1 MMMSMASTLTSLERL
16 FEILLAASI
25 AGIVVPLFVWTVCRF
40 ARTLS
45 PSTRCVLWWLAALKL
60 VVALVWIEPI
70 VLRVLPEQPLTPGVV
85 GTSNITEVAE
95 TRSVLPAHG
104 RDVMPE
110 ASWRAVVAGIWI
122 LGVTFAMVAMIGQVR
137 RTARIRGH
145 TARVDARVHRAIA
158 QLGPL
163 VGLPNVPAAGVSDE
177 VDAPMVVGLFRPMI
191 VLPANRFGAL
201 SMQEQD
207 MALCHELVH
216 VRRRDLWLGCVPA
229 LAERLFFFHPLAHL
243 AAREYLVAREAAC
256 DREVLR
262 LLDAPP
268 HDYGR
273 LLLTLGVTP
282 MRARFAAAGTSQSFS
297 DLKRRIA
304 MLGHGSP
311 SLPGRMAGWLLAAVA
326 VCALIPVHLGAR
338 PSSGPIVLAPR
349 QLKAW
354 PWAENA
360 KGSPVIAQN
369 EKAARQKGERLEFV
383 LITGDHD
390 GMTMSGSSSD
400 ARRVKRL
407 RKGNERLFW
416 FRKNGK
422 EFVVRDAAALD
433 EVDGIIQPM
442 REIGAKQGEVG
453 AKQGAIG
460 AKQGE
465 VGAKQGNVGA
475 RQGAIGAKQG
485 AIGAQ
490 QGALA
495 TREMRAA
502 SESEKREIEQ
512 ERKRLD
518 DEMQALDREMQKLND
533 EMERAGQPMNGLDD
547 QMRVLSAEMDV
558 LSRQMDEASAKADT
572 EMVALAERLIRNG
585 LAQAAP

>member
-1 MMMSMASTLTSLERL
+1 MMSLASTLASLERL
-16 FEILLAASI
+16 FEILAAASI
-25 AGIVVPLFVWTVCRF
+25 AGIVVPLVVWTVCRF
-40 ARTLS
+40 ARTLA
-45 PSTRCVLWWLAALKL
+45 PSTRCALWWLAALKL

-70 VLRVLPEQPLTPGVV
+70 VLRVLPEQRLTPGLTP
-85 GTSNITEVAE
+85 TSNIAEVAE
-95 TRSVLPAHG
+95 PRPVLPVG
-104 RDVMPE
+104 EQDVMPE
-110 ASWRAVVAGIWI
+110 ASWRAVAGAVWI
-122 LGVTFAMVAMIGQVR
+122 LGVTIAIVELVRQVR
-137 RTARIRGH
+137 RTTRIRRH
-145 TARVDARVHRAIA
+145 AAHVDSRVHRAIA
-158 QLGPL
+158 QLAPL
-163 VGLPNVPAAGVSDE
+163 AGLTRLPAAGVSDE
-177 VDAPMVVGLFRPMI
+177 VDAPMVVGLLRPMI
-191 VLPANRFGAL
+191 VLPANRFSAL
-201 SMQEQD
+201 SVPEQD

-216 VRRRDLWLGCVPA
+216 LRRRDLWLGCVPA

-311 SLPGRMAGWLLAAVA
+311 SWPGRMAGWLLAAVA
-326 VCALIPVHLGAR
+326 VCALIPIQLVAR
-338 PSSGPIVLAPR
+338 PSSGPADLAPR
-349 QLKAW
+349 HLKAW
-354 PWAENA
+354 PWAANA
-360 KGSPVIAQN
+360 KGSPAIAQS
-369 EKAARQKGERLEFV
+369 EKAAREKGERFEFV
-383 LITGDHD
+383 LMTGDRD
-390 GMTMSGSSSD
+390 SVTMSGSSSD
-400 ARRVKRL
+400 ARRVMQL
-407 RKGNERLFW
+407 RQGNERLFW
-416 FRKNGK
+416 FRHDGK
-422 EFVVRDAAALD
+422 EFVVRDTAALD
-433 EVDGIIQPM
+433 EADGIIQPM

-490 QGALA
+490 QAALA
-495 TREMRAA
+495 TREMRDL
-502 SESEKREIEQ
+502 SESEKREVEQ

-547 QMRVLSAEMDV
+547 QMRVLSEEMDV
-558 LSRQMDEASAKADT
+558 LSRQMDEASAKADK
-572 EMVALAERLIRNG
+572 EMVALAERLIKNG
-585 LAQAAP
+585 LAQPAP